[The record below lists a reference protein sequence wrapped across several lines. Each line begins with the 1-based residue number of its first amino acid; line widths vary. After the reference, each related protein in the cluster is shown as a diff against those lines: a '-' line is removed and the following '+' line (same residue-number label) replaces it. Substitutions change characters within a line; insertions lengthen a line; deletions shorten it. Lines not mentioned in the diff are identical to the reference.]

1 MLEFLQDISPAGVPT
16 RRILLRGAAAGALT
30 ALFAPGLIKCA
41 KADTTADASIY
52 PAAAFAQKSEDAAV
66 KAMFNMTA
74 TPSTAISFD
83 APDIAE
89 NGAVVPLSVSTTLP
103 NVTAIAILAL
113 GNPNTMAAAYQFP
126 AGTNGAVSA
135 RIKLAKTTDVIALVQ
150 SGGKLYSITKN
161 VKVTLGG
168 CGG

>member
-1 MLEFLQDISPAGVPT
+1 MREFLQEISPAGTPT
-16 RRILLRGAAAGALT
+16 RRILLRGATAGALT
-30 ALFAPGLIKCA
+30 ALFAPGFMTPA
-41 KADTTADASIY
+41 KADTAADASLY

-89 NGAVVPLSVSTTLP
+89 NGAVVPLSVSSTLP
-103 NVTAIAILAL
+103 NITAIAILAL
-113 GNPNTMAAAYQFP
+113 GNPNTMAAAYQLP
-126 AGTNGAVSA
+126 AGTNAAVSA